1 MKNWLKYILL
11 AMVAFC
17 SMNNAQ
23 AKEPVDT
30 VYFYDSWS
38 DMMNLTPSEMVVSPV
53 IEMIN
58 PFEIDIYT
66 TTDDYR
72 LYDHQAASLGD
83 SIWLVSGVYLHDKF
97 KGDLRDLGSYKY
109 YPVFFN
115 EKVAYLMSV
124 SYEKDQSV
132 LNLLFGTLDDEDLE
146 PVVVFYYLDFM
157 NRKVR
162 KVTPTVLSELLEDYH
177 DLQMRYEGMKDY
189 KKPEIIEEYFYKFID
204 RATEDILRPYIMDL
218 VDK

>member
-17 SMNNAQ
+17 SMNAQ

-38 DMMNLTPSEMVVSPV
+38 DMMNLTPSEMIVSPV

-66 TTDDYR
+66 TTNDYR
-72 LYDHQAASLGD
+72 LYDHQAVSLGD
-83 SIWLVSGVYLHDKF
+83 TTWLVSGVYLHNNF
-97 KGDLRDLGSYKY
+97 KGDVRDLGSYKY

-115 EKVAYLMSV
+115 EKVAYLTSV
-124 SYEKDQSV
+124 RYEEDQSV

-177 DLQMRYEGMKDY
+177 DLQMRYDGMKDH

-204 RATEDILRPYIMDL
+204 RATDDIMRPYIMDL